1 MAFSYLSSKIGLD
14 IPYITYPDLLKR
26 RAEESHDKTMCIFI
40 DDDNAR
46 FELTYGDLYDKAT
59 RFAKTLVHMGVKRGD
74 IIGLSGRN
82 VPEWLIANFGVQMA
96 GGCPLCLPYQEREDQ
111 ITMLLNSVGNVKTLI
126 MDPGVDG
133 RNCHISEHV
142 VDKGNGKVECKAIP
156 ALENVILFYQNER
169 MTPAYTV
176 AELCSRHVDLE
187 LPRIDPEDVGHVAL
201 TSGSSGLSK
210 AIPSSHQALVVM
222 AWQMHSI
229 LLHRT
234 DEDIFYND
242 RPFSWIAGYPAW
254 KMSYCGPRVT
264 LTNALHSSSI
274 VDAVKTA
281 TDFIRN
287 EKVTQALLVPSM
299 LELVMK
305 RKTPLKIK
313 RVITSGVVVHASLL
327 ECIDEICDELQVI
340 YGMTEMGVV
349 GSRVFTSDDKSRVK
363 DMLLSV
369 HLCPGVE
376 VKITDDNGHLQPV
389 GQTGNIFIRSKKRF
403 TGYLN
408 HKLPPSTEDL
418 LMKSGWFYPKDGG
431 YVSEDNVL
439 FVQEMIQVF
448 GRKIYPFEIENVIKA
463 KSNVVGAIV
472 LPIKDIETGDLVPS
486 AAIIYRPQ
494 SEDSMESMQ
503 DYLRKEFNITEENQL
518 LECLYVPQVIIG
530 FKVFPVLANGKPDRE
545 AIRKIMQTELTKKQ
559 KGRISFQ

>member
-1 MAFSYLSSKIGLD
+1 
-14 IPYITYPDLLKR
+14 
-26 RAEESHDKTMCIFI
+26 
-40 DDDNAR
+40 
-46 FELTYGDLYDKAT
+46 
-59 RFAKTLVHMGVKRGD
+59 
-74 IIGLSGRN
+74 
-82 VPEWLIANFGVQMA
+82 
-96 GGCPLCLPYQEREDQ
+96 
-111 ITMLLNSVGNVKTLI
+111 
-126 MDPGVDG
+126 
-133 RNCHISEHV
+133 
-142 VDKGNGKVECKAIP
+142 
-156 ALENVILFYQNER
+156 
-169 MTPAYTV
+169 
-176 AELCSRHVDLE
+176 
-187 LPRIDPEDVGHVAL
+187 
-201 TSGSSGLSK
+201 
-210 AIPSSHQALVVM
+210 
-222 AWQMHSI
+222 
-229 LLHRT
+229 
-234 DEDIFYND
+234 
-242 RPFSWIAGYPAW
+242 
-254 KMSYCGPRVT
+254 
-264 LTNALHSSSI
+264 
-274 VDAVKTA
+274 
-281 TDFIRN
+281 
-287 EKVTQALLVPSM
+287 
-299 LELVMK
+299 
-305 RKTPLKIK
+305 
-313 RVITSGVVVHASLL
+313 
-327 ECIDEICDELQVI
+327 
-340 YGMTEMGVV
+340 MGVV

-545 AIRKIMQTELTKKQ
+545 AIRKIMQTEQTKKQ